1 MIKRSLLPDA
11 IERYVAQVATKETEI
26 QQRLRKETEKLPNAT
41 MQLGPDQ
48 GAFLAWLAQLIRA
61 RYALEIGTF
70 TGFSALTVAMA
81 LPAGGKL
88 VACDVSEEWTS
99 VGKPYWREAGVA
111 EKIDLRIGPAVETLE
126 ELKNEFGKNSFD
138 LAFIDADKAAYD
150 LYYEACLELVRAD
163 GIIALDNVLRGG
175 DIADRKVNDRVTRS
189 MRELNLKIRDD
200 KRVSSVMLT
209 LGDGITVVRKL

>member
-11 IERYVAQVATKETEI
+11 VERYVAQVATKETEI

-81 LPAGGKL
+81 LPPGGKL
-88 VACDVSEEWTS
+88 VACDISEEWTS

-126 ELKNEFGKNSFD
+126 KLKNEFGKNPFD

>member
-11 IERYVAQVATKETEI
+11 VERYVAQVTTKETEI

-61 RYALEIGTF
+61 RSALEIGTF

-88 VACDVSEEWTS
+88 VACDISEEWTS

-126 ELKNEFGKNSFD
+126 KLKNEFGKNSFD

>member
-11 IERYVAQVATKETEI
+11 VEHYVAQVATKETEI
-26 QQRLRKETEKLPNAT
+26 QKRLRNETEKLPDAN

-48 GAFLAWLAQLIRA
+48 GAFLSWLAQLIQA

-88 VACDVSEEWTS
+88 VACDISEEWAAI
-99 VGKPYWREAGVA
+99 GKPYWREAGVA
-111 EKIDLRIGPAVETLE
+111 DKIDLRIGPALQTLE
-126 ELKNEFGKNSFD
+126 KLKEEFGKNSFD

-150 LYYEACLELVRAD
+150 LYYEACLELVRSD
-163 GIIALDNVLRGG
+163 GVIALDNVLRGG
-175 DIADRKVNDRVTRS
+175 NVADRKVNDEVTRS

>member
-1 MIKRSLLPDA
+1 MIKRSLLPGA
-11 IERYVAQVATKETEI
+11 VERYVAQVATKETEI

-88 VACDVSEEWTS
+88 VACDISEEWAS

-111 EKIDLRIGPAVETLE
+111 EKIDLRIGPAAETLE
-126 ELKNEFGKNSFD
+126 KLKNEFGKNSFD
-138 LAFIDADKAAYD
+138 LAFIDADKAGYD
-150 LYYEACLELVRAD
+150 LYYEACLALVRAD

>member
-11 IERYVAQVATKETEI
+11 VERYVAQVATKETEI

-88 VACDVSEEWTS
+88 VACDISEEWTS
-99 VGKPYWREAGVA
+99 VGKPYWTEAGVA

-126 ELKNEFGKNSFD
+126 KLKNEFGENSFD
-138 LAFIDADKAAYD
+138 LAFIDADKVAYD

-189 MRELNLKIRDD
+189 MRELNVKIRDD